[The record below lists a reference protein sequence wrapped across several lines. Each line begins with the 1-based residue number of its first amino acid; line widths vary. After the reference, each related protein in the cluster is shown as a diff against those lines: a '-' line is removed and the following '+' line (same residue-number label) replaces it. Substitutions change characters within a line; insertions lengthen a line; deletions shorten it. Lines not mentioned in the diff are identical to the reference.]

1 MVDEIAVD
9 VCVIGGGPAGSTLA
23 ARLAQLGHAVC
34 LVERAEFPRPHL
46 GESLSPGVLPLL
58 QVSGA
63 RDAVERAGFPRVRSV
78 RVDWDRGPE
87 ERLDP
92 RALGMLVDRGAF
104 DRLLLEHARSLG
116 VTVLQPAILLQRQ
129 DDGDTWQLR
138 GELRGRPLR
147 IRASLLADAAGRA
160 AALPGQRRTSGC
172 RTLGLYCYWRGG
184 RLPLEPRIEA
194 GAAAWYWGVPL
205 PDRSYNTL
213 VFVDGRSLRG
223 MGPAGLAEH
232 FHALLRRSRLM
243 EGCDDSVRPGP
254 VSACDA
260 TPYLDSACVTKRC
273 IKVGDAGLALDPLSS
288 SGVQKAIQTALAGAV
303 VVNTTLRR
311 PESAGAARAYYTE
324 SLRAASALHCR
335 WAAAHYAS
343 AARGHEAQFWQD
355 RAAGAA
361 AEDLPTPAGTAS
373 EWDAGPVELSPELDV
388 VDLPCIEGEFVVLR
402 PALRHPRLEEPVAFL
417 GGRAVAPL
425 LRQLRPGMTL
435 PELAQAWAG
444 QVPLPSGLAIAG
456 WMFDLGILVPRCR

>member
-1 MVDEIAVD
+1 MVNEIAVD

-34 LVERAEFPRPHL
+34 LVERAGFPRPHL

-58 QVSGA
+58 EVTGA
-63 RDAVERAGFPRVRSV
+63 QDAVEHHGFPRVRSV
-78 RVDWDRGPE
+78 RVNWDRGPE
-87 ERLDP
+87 DRADP
-92 RALGMLVDRGAF
+92 RAQGMLVDRGAF

-116 VTVLQPAILLQRQ
+116 VTVLQPAVLRQRQ
-129 DDGDTWQLR
+129 DDGDRWRLR
-138 GELRGRPLR
+138 VELPGRALR
-147 IRASLLADAAGRA
+147 IRASLLADAAGRK
-160 AALPGQRRTSGC
+160 AALPGQRRSSGC
-172 RTLGLYCYWRGG
+172 RTLALYCYWRGG
-184 RLPLEPRIEA
+184 RLPIEPRIET
-194 GAAAWYWGVPL
+194 GADAWYWGVPL
-205 PDRSYNTL
+205 PDDSYNTL

-223 MGPAGLAEH
+223 MGPSDLAEH
-232 FHALLRRSRLM
+232 FHALLRRSGLM
-243 EGCDDSVRPGP
+243 EGCDDAVRPGP
-254 VSACDA
+254 VRACDA
-260 TPYLDSACVTKRC
+260 TPYLDAECVSDRS

-311 PESAGAARAYYTE
+311 PESAGAARAYYKE
-324 SLRAASALHCR
+324 SLRAAAERHR
-335 WAAAHYAS
+335 GWAAAHYAS
-343 AARGHEAQFWQD
+343 AARQRDARFWQD

-361 AEDLPTPAGTAS
+361 PVRMPARPGAAAGS
-373 EWDAGPVELSPELDV
+373 DAGAVAISHELEV

-425 LRQLRPGMTL
+425 LRQVRPGITL